1 MSKKFSELRSRM
13 SPEWQENAQARKI
26 EMCISDLLAMPAE
39 GAEIDLRIETSKD
52 LIKAANLD

>member
-1 MSKKFSELRSRM
+1 M

>member
-1 MSKKFSELRSRM
+1 MLMTYADYKKM
-13 SPEWQENAQARKI
+13 TDTTTKI
-26 EMCISDLLAMPAE
+26 ADLLAMPAE